1 MITANFKLVT
11 LNYFEFEGYGRL
23 KNLLKKYIEF
33 NPISKNELV
42 LAYPHPRENPNGK
55 TIYHTVFEADKL
67 PDKWV
72 EPANQADALIVP
84 APFVKEVFR
93 NSGVNVPIY
102 VIPEGTDEWE
112 PFPAPVG
119 EFTFLHFDATSEN
132 YRKGTDLVIR
142 AFLDL
147 FANREGFRLIIK
159 GHDRERP
166 EEKRYPNI
174 KYIYKTLPRE
184 ELTNLMEKAHCFV
197 FPSRG
202 EGFALPPLE
211 MMAHGVPTIVSDN
224 SAMSA
229 YAQYAIPVKTER
241 LIPSQYDIW
250 ECEGHWFEPS
260 LEDLKEKMLMVYY
273 NYEREKKRAMANRKK
288 LKKIYDFKIVAKQI
302 VDTVHKIIND

>member
-1 MITANFKLVT
+1 MIKANFKLIT

-23 KNLLKKYIEF
+23 KNLLKKHIDF
-33 NPISKNELV
+33 NPVAKDEMV
-42 LAYPHPRENPNGK
+42 LAYPHPRDNPNGK
-55 TIYHTVFEADKL
+55 TIFHTVFEADKI

-84 APFVKEVFR
+84 APWVKEIFE
-93 NSGVNVPIY
+93 NSGVIAPIH

-112 PFPAPVG
+112 RFPTPYG
-119 EFTFLHFDATSEN
+119 DFTFLHFDATSEN

-147 FANREGFRLIIK
+147 FANKQGVRLILK
-159 GHDRERP
+159 GHAREHP

-174 KYIYKTLPRE
+174 QYVYRTLPRI
-184 ELTNLMEKAHCFV
+184 ELNMLMEKAHCFI

-202 EGFALPPLE
+202 EGFGLPPLE
-211 MMAHGVPTIVSDN
+211 MMAHAVPTIVSDN

-229 YAQYAIPVKTER
+229 YAKYAIPIKTEK

-250 ECEGHWFEPS
+250 ECDGHWFEPS
-260 LEDLKEKMLMVYY
+260 IDDLKEKMLMVYH
-273 NYEREKKRAMANRKK
+273 NYEREKKRAIANRKK
-288 LKKIYDFKIVAKQI
+288 LMKIYDFRIVANQI
-302 VDTVHKIIND
+302 VNTVHKIING